1 MSGRYFWLCTGNP
14 VGDNG
19 ARAFADILIQNKVL
33 EHFNLLNVSN
43 LTELG
48 VEALLG
54 SLKHNDTLIQLGFKN
69 LKSMT
74 TTDKRIRSDWK
85 EPSLNKYI

>member
-1 MSGRYFWLCTGNP
+1 MDLAGNP

-33 EHFNLLNVSN
+33 EHFNLLNISN
-43 LTELG
+43 LTKLG
-48 VEALLG
+48 VEALG

-74 TTDKRIRSDWK
+74 TTDKIIHSDWK
-85 EPSLNKYI
+85 EPSLNNYI